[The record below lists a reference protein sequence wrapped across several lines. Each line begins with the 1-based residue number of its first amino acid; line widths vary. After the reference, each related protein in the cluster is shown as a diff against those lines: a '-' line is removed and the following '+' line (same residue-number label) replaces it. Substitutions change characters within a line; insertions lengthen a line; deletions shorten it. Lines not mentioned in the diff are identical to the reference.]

1 MRVDTTGESITL
13 WPRTLM
19 AFSETPTSPPGPPP
33 PLGEHTEEMMAAL
46 GFDAAEIENVRNHAE
61 AEKQVM
67 LICAARRQLIL
78 YNLGS
83 SDG

>member
-1 MRVDTTGESITL
+1 MRVDTTGESIIL

-19 AFSETPTSPPGPPP
+19 AFSETPTSPPP
-33 PLGEHTEEMMAAL
+33 PLGEHTEEVMAAL

>member
-1 MRVDTTGESITL
+1 
-13 WPRTLM
+13 
-19 AFSETPTSPPGPPP
+19 
-33 PLGEHTEEMMAAL
+33 MAAL

-67 LICAARRQLIL
+67 LICAAWRQLIL